1 MPILNA
7 SIRAQ
12 HKHEPTMRSVRVNG
26 QITEVKQLKTKANS
40 KIGDH
45 LGPMHFVFF
54 HFGCDYQKYLANL
67 PNFPIQLNF
76 RKNSIISCFRLN
88 CNKHALINL
97 DFIVGII

>member
-54 HFGCDYQKYLANL
+54 HFGCDYPEILGKFAKFSHSIKLSEKLNYLM
-67 PNFPIQLNF
+67 FPSKL
-76 RKNSIISCFRLN
+76 
-88 CNKHALINL
+88 
-97 DFIVGII
+97 